1 MQLIVSSATGVIE
14 QRKVILPEKKLS
26 LSVLEIFENAIGD
39 IVSKISLFIWPCSVD
54 ISTISNTFIGRRRV
68 KSFFEIQGNP

>member
-14 QRKVILPEKKLS
+14 QQKELLSDHQLS

-39 IVSKISLFIWPCSVD
+39 IVS
-54 ISTISNTFIGRRRV
+54 
-68 KSFFEIQGNP
+68 

>member
-14 QRKVILPEKKLS
+14 QQKVILPEKGLS

-39 IVSKISLFIWPCSVD
+39 IVS
-54 ISTISNTFIGRRRV
+54 
-68 KSFFEIQGNP
+68 